1 MLNEAHL
8 RSFHWAR
15 VLICSNPADRQLLTT
30 FEARTMSTAPCPTRP
45 VLEDLL
51 AGRLCFERHVAIE
64 GHVRA
69 CADCQAVVDGLAEPQ
84 DAFLS
89 SLRDALDPSP
99 IRARRPLR
107 KAVEC
112 LKSSRNEESPPHALV
127 EVVGPRTML
136 PGAAA
141 GAGLLGDYRIL
152 RELGRGGMGIV
163 YEAEQI
169 SLGRRVALKI
179 LPFAPLMDPRQLQRF
194 QNEARAVATLEHPNI
209 VTVYGVGTERGVH
222 YYAMRYIDG
231 HNLAQIIDRL
241 RQHERTPVSGS
252 STSKIHSDATPNAQ
266 SALADLLNTHAP
278 ADPAYLAAVVRIG
291 IETAEALDYAH
302 ERGIVHRDV
311 KPSNLMLDQTGR
323 LWVTDFGL
331 ARIEADPTLSMS
343 GGVLGTLRY
352 MSPEQALGKRG
363 LVDHRSDIYS
373 LGTTLYELLTL
384 TPIFPEATRETLPSR
399 IATDEPRPPRH
410 LNPQIPSDLETILLK
425 AMAKNAA
432 DRYATAGEFAEDLKR
447 FVEARPILARPVGRA
462 TRFLKWTRR
471 RPAVAGLLAVC
482 LVATVSLLVGSWWHT
497 FTLQGALDVAEKSR
511 AEAERQRRATLDQ
524 EAVASEREERVRC
537 YLYASDMK
545 QAFAAWNSF
554 HLGES
559 LELLSRHRPKPQE
572 KDLRGFAWYYLW
584 RLCHSER
591 LTLRGHSGDVS
602 AVAFSP
608 DGRRLATVSFDGTAK
623 LWDAVTGKELATF
636 LNGHKKELNAVA
648 FSPDGKTLAT
658 GGDDG
663 EVRLWDV
670 ESRQQ
675 RALLLGHKDDVH
687 AVAFSPDGKTL
698 ASGGEDQVVRMWD
711 VATGKERTTLRG
723 HHGRIRALAYSP
735 DGTKLATAGGD
746 ADAKIWNL
754 ATGRVETTFT
764 RHRWSDG
771 LHDQLIVV
779 SIAFS
784 HDGKL
789 VASGGE
795 DHAVRI
801 WDPITGRE
809 QSVLRANAEVA
820 QTVEFTP
827 DDRTLAAAAK
837 DGNVWL
843 WDVASGT
850 CRNTI
855 RAHGARLRSATLSPD
870 GRTLATASADRTAR
884 LWALGRDPARQ
895 TILGIPRP
903 VKALGF
909 LPGGKE
915 LAAAAW
921 HIDRHS
927 NPGLFRVWDLS
938 ADREALPRKIDP
950 EIGDYPIL
958 SPDGTNILFHVGRFG
973 MPRDDDPRYL
983 NNMLSR
989 ASIGTNWKFVTFAL
1003 AFEPNKLPFHESCR
1017 ALSVSGE
1024 WLAVGEDTGTVEVWG
1039 LRSRVSHS
1047 IMATRVGADVEALA
1061 FSPDS
1066 KLLAAGGQNGEI
1078 KLWDRATGAEQ
1089 AALRGHQARI
1099 YCLYF
1104 SGDGSILASAS
1115 ADNTA
1120 KLWDV
1125 ATARE
1130 RTTLRGH
1137 NGDVRAIALSPD
1149 RRTVATGVGD
1159 GTVKLWDIATA
1170 QEIASLDAQHGG
1182 IQVVTFSSDG
1192 KILASGGA
1200 AQDGEGQIFLWRA
1213 AGEDR

>member
-1 MLNEAHL
+1 VE
-8 RSFHWAR
+8 
-15 VLICSNPADRQLLTT
+15 
-30 FEARTMSTAPCPTRP
+30 E
-45 VLEDLL
+45 
-51 AGRLCFERHVAIE
+51 
-64 GHVRA
+64 
-69 CADCQAVVDGLAEPQ
+69 LAEPR

-99 IRARRPLR
+99 IRAKRPLR
-107 KAVEC
+107 QALER
-112 LKSSRNEESPPHALV
+112 LKSLHDGTALPQALV
-127 EVVGPRTML
+127 EGVGPRALL
-136 PGAAA
+136 PPAAA
-141 GAGLLGDYRIL
+141 AAGLLGDYRIL
-152 RELGRGGMGIV
+152 RELGRGGMGVV

-169 SLGRRVALKI
+169 SVGRRVALKI

-194 QNEARAVATLEHPNI
+194 QNEARAVATLEHPSI

-231 HNLAQIIDRL
+231 HNLAQIIDQL
-241 RQHERTPVSGS
+241 RQHERTAVTGS
-252 STSKIHSDATPNAQ
+252 STSKIHSDATSNGQ

-278 ADPAYLAAVVRIG
+278 GDPAYLAAIVRIG

-302 ERGIVHRDV
+302 GRGIVHRDV

-373 LGTTLYELLTL
+373 LGATLYELLTL
-384 TPIFPEATRETLPSR
+384 TPIFPEATRETLASR

-410 LNPQIPSDLETILLK
+410 LNPRIPSDLETILLK

-462 TRFLKWTRR
+462 RRLLKWTRR

-482 LVATVSLLVGSWWHT
+482 LVATVSLLIGSWWHAV
-497 FTLQGALDVAEKSR
+497 TLQRALDVAEKSR
-511 AEAERQRRATLDQ
+511 AEAEQQRRAALD
-524 EAVASEREERVRC
+524 EGAIARDREDRVRR
-537 YLYASDMK
+537 YLYVSDMK
-545 QAFAAWNSF
+545 QAFAAWSSF
-554 HLGES
+554 RLGET
-559 LELLSRHRPKPQE
+559 LDLLLRHRPKPQE
-572 KDLRGFAWYYLW
+572 EDLRGFAWYYLW
-584 RLCHSER
+584 RLCHSE
-591 LTLRGHSGDVS
+591 LLSLRGHTGDVS
-602 AVAFSP
+602 SVAFSP
-608 DGRRLATVSFDGTAK
+608 DGRRLATASFDGTAK

-648 FSPDGKTLAT
+648 FSPDGKRLAT

-711 VATGKERTTLRG
+711 VATGKERMTLRG

-809 QSVLRANAEVA
+809 QSVLRGNAEVA

-827 DDRTLAAAAK
+827 DDRTLAAAAM
-837 DGNVWL
+837 DGNVWF

-850 CRNTI
+850 CRNTL

-884 LWALGRDPARQ
+884 LWALGRDSARQ
-895 TILGIPRP
+895 TISGIPGA
-903 VKALGF
+903 VESLGF
-909 LPGGKE
+909 LPGGKQ
-915 LAAAAW
+915 LAAAVAG
-921 HIDRHS
+921 HIAGRRD
-927 NPGLFRVWDLS
+927 PGLFRVWDLS
-938 ADREALPRKIDP
+938 ADREALPRKLDP
-950 EIGDYPIL
+950 VIGDYPIL
-958 SPDGTNILFHVGRFG
+958 SPDGTNILFHVGDFG
-973 MPRDDDPRYL
+973 KPRDDDPRYP
-983 NNMLSR
+983 NNLLSR
-989 ASIGTNWKFVTFAL
+989 ASIGTNWKFVPFAL
-1003 AFEPNKLPFHESCR
+1003 AFEPNKLPFHKTAW
-1017 ALSVSGE
+1017 ALSVGGE
-1024 WLAVGEDTGTVEVWG
+1024 SLAVGEETGTVEVWG
-1039 LRSRVSHS
+1039 LRSRVSHVV
-1047 IMATRVGADVEALA
+1047 MATRVGAVVEALA
-1061 FSPDS
+1061 FSPDR
-1066 KLLAAGGQNGEI
+1066 KLLAAGGENGAI

-1089 AALRGHQARI
+1089 AALRGHQTRI
-1099 YCLYF
+1099 RCLCF
-1104 SGDGSILASAS
+1104 SGDGSVLASAS
-1115 ADNTA
+1115 DDNTA

-1137 NGDVRAIALSPD
+1137 NGEVRAIALSPD
-1149 RRTVATGVGD
+1149 GRTVATGVDD

-1182 IQVVTFSSDG
+1182 IQVVTFSADG
-1192 KILASGGA
+1192 KTLASGGA
-1200 AQDGEGQIFLWRA
+1200 SQGGEGQIFLWRA